1 MSEEQILG
9 FDNDS
14 WITSVSY
21 NKETKALTVN
31 TERGSYELASVEL
44 ETYEEF
50 KNSSS
55 RGAYFNRN
63 LKSQYINKFF
73 G

>member
-9 FDNDS
+9 FENES

-21 NKETKALTVN
+21 NIETKALTVN
-31 TERGSYELASVEL
+31 TEKGSYELADVEL
-44 ETYEEF
+44 ETYNEF
-50 KNSSS
+50 EASGS

-63 LKSQYINKFF
+63 LKNRYINKFF